1 MLKPEFSEPEDK
13 VYTVQEG
20 MTAFLECRVRHLGN
34 GSVSWVREKDRRI
47 LAVDREVFISDP
59 RLNIKQQNDLWSLNI
74 QNVMAEDEG
83 GYQCQVSAETVL
95 SKMIELEVLVPRV
108 EILPPSERH
117 VKVGSKVVML
127 CVVNHVLERPSH
139 VAWIRNEKVI

>member
-74 QNVMAEDEG
+74 QNVMAEVAKPRLQFIQDSIRLSESG
-83 GYQCQVSAETVL
+83 GWCLFAVSQWW
-95 SKMIELEVLVPRV
+95 
-108 EILPPSERH
+108 
-117 VKVGSKVVML
+117 GS
-127 CVVNHVLERPSH
+127 
-139 VAWIRNEKVI
+139 